1 MKKIMIVSTLI
12 IAMMGISAAQADDN
26 WRGQGGGDQRGGQG
40 DHRGGDQGD
49 QRGDRSDQHGQQRY
63 DNHDRDRSQWR
74 DHQDYGRSQWQDN
87 RGGNPQWQG
96 QRFRAPGQYY
106 RPHGYLVRRWQGGD
120 RLPYAYRG
128 RQYYVDYHQYH
139 LNPPPRGYR
148 WVRVDNDVVLAAI
161 TTGVILSVV
170 QGFYY

>member
-1 MKKIMIVSTLI
+1 MKKIMIVSALI
-12 IAMMGISAAQADDN
+12 ITMTGISAAQADDH
-26 WRGQGGGDQRGGQG
+26 WGHGGGDQRGGQG
-40 DHRGGDQGD
+40 D
-49 QRGDRSDQHGQQRY
+49 QRGWQGQ
-63 DNHDRDRSQWR
+63 DHRDG
-74 DHQDYGRSQWQDN
+74 GRSEWRDN

-106 RPHGYLVRRWQGGD
+106 RPHGYQVRRWQGGD

-128 RQYYVDYHQYH
+128 RQYYVDYHQYN
-139 LNPPPRGYR
+139 LNPPPYGYR

-170 QGFYY
+170 QGLYY